1 MSTTH
6 IPAKTRISVARYQQ
20 MVATGVLTKYDR
32 IELIDGEMIDMA
44 PNGRKHVTVTNRL
57 NKLFVMGAG
66 DSAIV
71 SPGGPV
77 NLGDYS
83 EPEPDLSILRPRA
96 DDYATQLPEGADVLL
111 LIEVSDTSLAYD
123 QGIKRALY
131 ARHGISEYWIVDVEA
146 RCIHV
151 HREPDG
157 SSFSKV
163 STVTIPD
170 RVAARELPGIEVS
183 LDALFA

>member
-1 MSTTH
+1 MSTTY

-32 IELIDGEMIDMA
+32 IELIDGDMMDMA
-44 PNGRKHVTVTNRL
+44 PIGRKHVAITNRL
-57 NKLFVMGAG
+57 NKLFVMGTG

-83 EPEPDLSILRPRA
+83 EPQPDLSILRPRA

-131 ARHGISEYWIVDVEA
+131 ARYGISEYWIVDVEA
-146 RCIHV
+146 RCTHV
-151 HREPDG
+151 HLNPVGNAYSQIRTAMIPEVLAAQALP
-157 SSFSKV
+157 
-163 STVTIPD
+163 TI
-170 RVAARELPGIEVS
+170 RVGLT
-183 LDALFA
+183 ALFA